1 MPQLESLC
9 TVMKKGLHDVTKIP
23 HATAKTESVGVRER
37 C

>member
-9 TVMKKGLHDVTKIP
+9 TVMKKVLHDVTKIL
-23 HATAKTESVGVRER
+23 HATAKTECVGVSER

>member
-9 TVMKKGLHDVTKIP
+9 TILRQVLHDVTKIP
-23 HATAKTESVGVRER
+23 HAAAETESVGVSEK